1 MNAAICYSSQHHG
14 NTLRVLEVLASRYDI
29 DLIDVTSRIAPHL
42 EQYDAVGFASGI
54 YYSAFHPTVQHY
66 ADQYL
71 PAGKDCFLIYT
82 YGMKRKG
89 YTGSMRKI
97 LQPKGCRI
105 LGEFGCRGLDT
116 FGPFRLVGG
125 IAKGHRNE
133 EDFGNALA
141 FYHDLEEMKQ

>member
-105 LGEFGCRGLDT
+105 LGEFG
-116 FGPFRLVGG
+116 
-125 IAKGHRNE
+125 
-133 EDFGNALA
+133 
-141 FYHDLEEMKQ
+141 

>member
-1 MNAAICYSSQHHG
+1 M
-14 NTLRVLEVLASRYDI
+14 LASLYDI

-125 IAKGHRNE
+125 IAKGHPNE